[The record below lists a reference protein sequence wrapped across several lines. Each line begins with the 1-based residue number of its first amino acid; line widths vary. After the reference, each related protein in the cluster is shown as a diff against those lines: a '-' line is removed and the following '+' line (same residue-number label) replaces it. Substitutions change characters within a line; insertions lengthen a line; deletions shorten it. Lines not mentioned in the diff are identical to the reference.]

1 MANGRARAL
10 GDTTGFVK
18 MLADAKTDRI
28 LGVHIIGPLASE
40 LIAEGVVA
48 MEFGASS
55 EDLARICHAHPSLS
69 EATREAALA
78 VLADPSYRRAAER
91 MHNEMSA
98 LPGTDHVVA
107 LLELASDKTPI
118 IAPSVESAY
127 AETASANVAPDDT
140 PRATAT

>member
-1 MANGRARAL
+1 MCGRWC
-10 GDTTGFVK
+10 G
-18 MLADAKTDRI
+18 ADGSPA
-28 LGVHIIGPLASE
+28 
-40 LIAEGVVA
+40 
-48 MEFGASS
+48 
-55 EDLARICHAHPSLS
+55 
-69 EATREAALA
+69 EATAASIREAALA